1 MKKIVYVLC
10 DLEDGSHEGMLLL
23 NENQVVS
30 EKNRDHIGYYPLLTY
45 IDENGEE
52 WEESF
57 IDKMII
63 DQDFRLNDVIF
74 KA

>member
-30 EKNRDHIGYYPLLTY
+30 EKDRGDIGYYPLLTY
-45 IDENGEE
+45 IDEDGEE

-57 IDKMII
+57 IDKLII
-63 DQDFRLNDVIF
+63 DQDFKIQ
-74 KA
+74 